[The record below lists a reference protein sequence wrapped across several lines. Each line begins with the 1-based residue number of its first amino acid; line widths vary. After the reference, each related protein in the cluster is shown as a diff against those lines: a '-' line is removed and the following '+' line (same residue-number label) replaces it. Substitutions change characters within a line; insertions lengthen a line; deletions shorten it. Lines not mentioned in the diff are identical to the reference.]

1 MLRLLCSCTQHV
13 PGEPL
18 PVFVNADH
26 LHAAMLLYAT
36 LGSPNGRMARVGVVL
51 NTLDSANL
59 RVQPA
64 CCELG
69 NDESV

>member
-1 MLRLLCSCTQHV
+1 
-13 PGEPL
+13 
-18 PVFVNADH
+18 VFVNADH